1 MVATVIIIIAHC
13 KNHCYFCAILLLHIF
28 NYVLLYDVCIREF
41 LSMSGLLHLGDTE
54 PSTTPTDLVFTN
66 EQLLRAT
73 KFAQTAFDRL
83 KGYSITEWLPE
94 HFYQ

>member
-1 MVATVIIIIAHC
+1 
-13 KNHCYFCAILLLHIF
+13 
-28 NYVLLYDVCIREF
+28 
-41 LSMSGLLHLGDTE
+41 MSGLLHLGDTE